1 MKKRTFILLIV
12 IFVILLLL
20 LLFWFLFFRGLRQPS
35 GLVEINNSYLFAS
48 PLQAKVAVKE
58 KIRVTVFILDEQGRG
73 VIDEPVF
80 LGQDD
85 RLEISSVQAVT
96 DDFGRAIFDVSTNT
110 SGEYYIEAKVKNKVL
125 PQRVRVSFR

>member
-1 MKKRTFILLIV
+1 MKKTFILLIV

>member
-1 MKKRTFILLIV
+1 
-12 IFVILLLL
+12 
-20 LLFWFLFFRGLRQPS
+20 
-35 GLVEINNSYLFAS
+35 VEINNSYLFAS